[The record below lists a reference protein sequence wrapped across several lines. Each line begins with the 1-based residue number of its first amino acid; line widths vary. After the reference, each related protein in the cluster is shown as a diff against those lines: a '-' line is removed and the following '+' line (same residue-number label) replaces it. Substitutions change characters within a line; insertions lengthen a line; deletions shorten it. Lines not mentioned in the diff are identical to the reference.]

1 MILQRGLSMIE
12 LVVFIVVVSIGVLGI
27 LSVFNVALRGSTDPL
42 VNKQSTAIAEA
53 MLDEILAKDFTVG
66 GYLENDH
73 TKSDRAQFD
82 DISDYAGYDQTGI
95 KAIDGSPVIGLENYK
110 VAIIIDTSSSDNSFS
125 LNLPAGDIKKV
136 TVVVTRGVNTITL
149 TGYRTNYE

>member
-1 MILQRGLSMIE
+1 
-12 LVVFIVVVSIGVLGI
+12 
-27 LSVFNVALRGSTDPL
+27 
-42 VNKQSTAIAEA
+42 
-53 MLDEILAKDFTVG
+53 VG

-136 TVVVTRGVNTITL
+136 TVAVTRGVNTITL